1 MPVPYPFGASVD
13 ISRVDTSDHYYHL
26 LSVSWLTVIIRWRL
40 PKWLH
45 WFCGY
50 MLLCSIVEKDTW
62 TNRLRGDI
70 LTWITTMIAGHPK
83 RVLQFAINSEI
94 FVFPASLV
102 VGPEWAQTYLF
113 FLWTRIPDQIHARE
127 NCDDSYCDADV
138 SVPLSVSP
146 PRWAR
151 PCTAKASKM
160 Q

>member
-1 MPVPYPFGASVD
+1 MPVPYQFGASVY
-13 ISRVDTSDHYYHL
+13 ISRVDTSDHYYYLFLCRDWLWQFADDHRSDFIDSADICHYVQ
-26 LSVSWLTVIIRWRL
+26 LSKKIRELTN
-40 PKWLH
+40 
-45 WFCGY
+45 C
-50 MLLCSIVEKDTW
+50 D
-62 TNRLRGDI
+62 GDI
-70 LTWITTMIAGHPK
+70 LTWVTTMIAGHPK

-151 PCTAKASKM
+151 LCTAKASKM